1 LSASSGDVK
10 STLAY
15 SFEGSALSEDEELEL
30 LKHRMLK
37 ELMQQRLREEQE
49 RRRSETLAEEDPRSI
64 VASHLVGRGLEVLE
78 AAEAQYPQAAAVVVR
93 ELARLIK
100 QGRVK
105 GPITGEELY
114 NVFLSLGLRIRLPTK
129 IYYEKHGERKGLS
142 DLLRERISRSD

>member
-1 LSASSGDVK
+1 M
-10 STLAY
+10 
-15 SFEGSALSEDEELEL
+15 SEDEELEL
-30 LKHRMLK
+30 LKHRMFK

-49 RRRSETLAEEDPRSI
+49 RRRAEALAEEDPRSI

-114 NVFLSLGLRIRLPTK
+114 NVFLSLGLRVRPHTK

-142 DLLRERISRSD
+142 DLIRERISGSD